1 MTALIAHVSRPVRR
15 VSRSRVLCVAS
26 SCRLCWVL
34 VPSGQESVA
43 HGPATYRAP
52 GRDTPDMGARH
63 AAYGSAT
70 HQGEESGY
78 GVPVP
83 KTRIDAVKPCRWLRP
98 PTGPISPAA
107 KNPATPVV
115 SSPERTASTS

>member
-1 MTALIAHVSRPVRR
+1 MTALIAHVSRPRARR
-15 VSRSRVLCVAS
+15 VALPCSLCRVFAPA
-26 SCRLCWVL
+26 VL
-34 VPSGQESVA
+34 GPRASGQESVA

-63 AAYGSAT
+63 AAHGSAT
-70 HQGEESGY
+70 HRGEESGY

>member
-1 MTALIAHVSRPVRR
+1 MTALMSGVSCLRARCVVPACPVCRACVPGVVDARAQQGKPLARKPRHTARGGTTRR
-15 VSRSRVLCVAS
+15 T
-26 SCRLCWVL
+26 W
-34 VPSGQESVA
+34 E
-43 HGPATYRAP
+43 
-52 GRDTPDMGARH
+52 RDTRSGGGDTPWWKG
-63 AAYGSAT
+63 
-70 HQGEESGY
+70 GY